1 MERLSRAQGHAD
13 RMDLRTAGM
22 GIRSVGNGAL
32 ATGLASLHGDE
43 GQAPSAPADALADVR
58 SIHSYFDTVNEI
70 ERRHI
75 AWEFAPECT
84 DCDRGSLPDGDICQ
98 RCGGEGRILE
108 C

>member
-13 RMDLRTAGM
+13 RMDRRTAGV
-22 GIRSVGNGAL
+22 GIRSNGNGAL

-70 ERRHI
+70 ERRQI
-75 AWEFAPECT
+75 AWEFAPLCP
-84 DCDRGSLPDGDICQ
+84 DCLNGITEADDICE
-98 RCGGEGRILE
+98 RCCGEGRILE
-108 C
+108 R